1 MTRKMRTA
9 VLGLV
14 VLVLAM
20 ATLPGAAAGL
30 RTDSKPATEQKTV
43 VFSDF
48 RHAGTAI
55 ADGAYS
61 LDSVRSIDDPMV
73 LQTKSAVLVTLADGA
88 RSTMNMVSFENGIA
102 SYTFTGAAGAIDP
115 QNTEIVFPTLYVEE
129 QAAQPISIPLAGG
142 SGLIKLTVRDSRE
155 VFPNADSAVLVEF
168 TAPDVTVLPYNPVLV
183 SNGKTYDCEPS
194 YYFDTKTGD
203 FTHGQLVFAGITVGE
218 LAADAV
224 LTTAR
229 TFCQYIPATYS
240 LAQ

>member
-48 RHAGTAI
+48 RHAGTA
-55 ADGAYS
+55 GEAYS
-61 LDSVRSIDDPMV
+61 PESAADPMV

-88 RSTMNMVSFENGIA
+88 RCTMNMVSFENGIA

>member
-30 RTDSKPATEQKTV
+30 RTDSKPATEQKTI

-48 RHAGTAI
+48 RRAGTA
-55 ADGAYS
+55 GEAYS
-61 LDSVRSIDDPMV
+61 PESAADPMV

-88 RSTMNMVSFENGIA
+88 RCTMNMVSFENGIA

>member
-48 RHAGTAI
+48 RRAGTA
-55 ADGAYS
+55 GEAYS
-61 LDSVRSIDDPMV
+61 SESAADPMV